1 MIMENIITPERI
13 NLPELEFVCKGN
25 VQWLCWIF
33 LLKRTDP
40 AGRSVGGD
48 ADKSLHGNPDGGV
61 DRDGE
66 EDLGDGKEPGDDV
79 R

>member
-1 MIMENIITPERI
+1 MIMENIITQERI

-25 VQWLCWIF
+25 VQWLGWIF

-48 ADKSLHGNPDGGV
+48 ADKSLHRDSNGCV